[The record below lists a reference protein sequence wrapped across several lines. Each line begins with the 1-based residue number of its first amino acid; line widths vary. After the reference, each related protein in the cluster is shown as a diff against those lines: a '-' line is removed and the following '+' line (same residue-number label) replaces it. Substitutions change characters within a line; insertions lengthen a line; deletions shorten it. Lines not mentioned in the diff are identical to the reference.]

1 MKMVRMFDSTI
12 LIEAENKKEL
22 EILQDLIFTD
32 FYNNTQFSLINYHF
46 MLELG
51 EGKTIETL
59 ENWLVNRLGYDVEP
73 LFEF

>member
-12 LIEAENKKEL
+12 LIEARNKKEL
-22 EILQDLIFTD
+22 NVLRELIFTD
-32 FYNNTQFSLINYHF
+32 FYESCNFSLIGYHF
-46 MLELG
+46 MLQLRKEI
-51 EGKTIETL
+51 KIETL